1 MGKQKNKGAEA
12 PVTETSEYV
21 GQYWKSRYYVME
33 HGLVE
38 GTVTA
43 EDLAAFAK
51 VHPDVNLGTYISPD
65 DVVALWTKSH
75 TVTGPSQ

>member
-51 VHPDVNLGTYISPD
+51 VHPEVRLSDYISD
-65 DVVALWTKSH
+65 VDVVALWTKAHS
-75 TVTGPSQ
+75 VAGPTS